1 MKKTYNSENMPNVQK
16 VPNNRANLKINKI
29 ISKKVS
35 PNDLIFLQENNH
47 NLKIYFEKN

>member
-16 VPNNRANLKINKI
+16 VPNSRPNLKINKI
-29 ISKKVS
+29 ISKKVG

-47 NLKIYFEKN
+47 NL